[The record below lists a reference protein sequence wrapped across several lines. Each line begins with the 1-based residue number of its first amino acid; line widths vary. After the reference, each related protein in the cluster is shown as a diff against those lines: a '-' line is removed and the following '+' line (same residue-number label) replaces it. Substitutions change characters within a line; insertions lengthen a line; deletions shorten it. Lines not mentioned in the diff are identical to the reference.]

1 MAEIKN
7 TFLQSKMNKDLD
19 DRLIPNGQYRDA
31 LNIQIG
37 KSEQDDI
44 GAAQSARG
52 NSLVI
57 ASQEDSSL
65 QCIGMF
71 MDNNNNRIYRFLT
84 NYTDPVPAQ
93 INLPDDGNSY
103 IMKITSYNT
112 ISNTSVTLVEG
123 LFLNFATNKECQIT
137 GVNLIEDLLFWTDNR
152 NQPRKINVNL
162 ANPTKVANPTYYT
175 NETQISVAKYAPV
188 EPISLIR
195 KAQAT
200 VDTLTSANEL
210 ELDTVVGIT
219 VGMTVIG
226 ENIDISDYALV
237 TDITGNIVTLY
248 QAYPGT
254 VAVGDVL
261 TFATSTMSDQ
271 ADVPSWPGDPDFLED
286 KFVRFSY
293 RIKYDDNEYSIM
305 APFTQIAY
313 IPKQKGF
320 FINKDESN
328 AFQSTVVRWMENNI
342 NNIELLIPLPDTGNR
357 IADSYKI
364 QEIEILYKE
373 SDSLAVQVVDT
384 IEVGEISNSAVD
396 TNIYSY
402 KYQSQKPHKTLPES
416 QTTRVYD
423 TVPTRAL
430 AQESSGNR
438 IMYGN
443 YRSNYTPPSSI
454 NYNTAVS
461 NKSKVYDSF
470 IEYPNHTLK
479 QNRNYQVGFILSDKF
494 GRQSSVI
501 LSTVDIAQTGSVVPA
516 QFGGST
522 VYAPYISSINDV
534 TPRDWPGSALFTII
548 NSQINSIRDIQNG
561 TPGLYAT
568 PTNWPNSGFSIIY
581 SSIIGNTYVF
591 NLDSTPGTKSAVPEE
606 GDYLRGRYTDYVE
619 VLPGSGPSGPGLE
632 YTIITD
638 GPISDIYEFDPT
650 LSPVPDIKFAYS
662 INPIGWYSYKVVVR
676 QQEHDY
682 YNAYLPGMLNAYPLQ
697 QTSGSQVTYS
707 GATFDPTLNNGI
719 NIADFPTNEVNR
731 TAHIVLIND
740 NINKI
745 PRDLSEVG
753 PDQKQYRSS
762 VELYG
767 RVENTYSLSDPFV
780 AAIAG
785 SNTNIIEYDP
795 AVYPGLFAEIEV
807 GDAIHYGANS
817 SSAAPWY
824 WNTFV
829 TKIEE
834 DIPNNKI
841 YISTKNSFSITDSL
855 YIVKGDNKQYY
866 PTRKADIVSS
876 IANAT
881 DFNFLQNS
889 VDNIQGTAGLNL
901 YQLQTNSLIGRIST
915 SAAIGEEGTYMVP
928 YLGVYETKP
937 VQSLLDVF
945 WETSTTGLISD
956 LNYDVITGFDGPVEI
971 NEFDS
976 KLIESQS
983 KDDPHVFNGPTG
995 VAGSSWITDNI
1006 YPLNQSGIKVATSSA
1021 SIDSVFIAGS
1031 NNSVAGS
1038 FGIIESPA
1046 ASGDYRIYIK
1056 DNFQFLH
1063 DSLTVNKYT
1072 FNVSFVYN
1080 NISYPYS
1087 FEISLENEE
1096 PAFLT
1101 PGGYNMEVSSTN
1113 VGTVIETIVAENGSS
1128 LGLPN
1133 GLWWEITGGNSG
1145 GYFSINQTTGE
1156 LSLLTLPPVDVYTI
1170 TVQITDA
1177 VSFANPLSPQ
1187 ELVTTGS
1194 IPFSSR
1200 SATETI
1206 IIKSIP
1212 AELNNHIRGYNSGP
1226 LVWQNAAPS
1235 GTVDLT
1241 KNDLQPVSR
1250 LAHPYGYGL
1259 VYVGAQANATTPT
1272 PVGIFNQISYR
1283 YFRMP
1288 NVPTAD
1294 RQFQTVQNAAVE
1306 NGYAATALSQGT
1318 MRWTVNLHGHRMPNT
1333 TPVSTIRAWQF
1344 QAAHASFL
1352 LYWRPTGSTNPADW
1366 KLADANVNA
1375 QPNTDNNYNF
1385 TEMLWDTSAGGDTPY
1400 SNVGYPGGNV
1410 WQQQSMA
1417 GRVWNVAK
1425 STANSMQQGTR
1436 GGYNWGAFSTP
1447 ISNNTVYIN
1456 AIAYSGALNM
1466 STYVT
1471 TPNEVLNYRGAPDVY
1486 CAPYQ
1491 RLVMQRT
1498 SPQPIPGFPLP
1509 NAYGVT
1515 AIWGTGIIN
1524 DYGPNTGNP
1533 VLYRCIMS
1541 LNDAAINP
1549 PDGDYLINAFSGKNL
1564 VLSRHKPWLTSS
1576 DGGLSIWM
1584 YPGISSPPTYY
1595 NTHVNATIKRSVSF
1609 TTSRP
1614 GEYCL
1619 AVRMIDTSNVAFIK
1633 TIDGEDIGPY
1643 VTVEID
1649 DANYTYDGS
1658 GNRNPDTAYE
1668 YCFRI
1673 NSAGGNASGVPL
1685 NKQDAKIW
1693 DFKRTVTAQA
1703 AVASG
1708 YEITLNQTSWE
1719 ALSPIILT
1727 DGMQVSG
1734 SLIPGGT
1741 LITAVN
1747 YITRVITI
1755 SNNVTIPAGHVFDI
1769 EPQSGVPTS
1778 VDVFSPTNS
1787 GTEVKFFYTDSLMTQ
1802 KWIPPVADAFYTFRN
1817 KLRQYQVGSADDDD
1831 HQPDVTNQPNFC
1843 ARFNA
1848 SGLVIPFGDL
1858 GDLNWNPLA
1867 MYESPIPLTEGQ
1879 ENDIYYVKDVTMTKK
1894 LPHLAPLIMTAW
1906 TNNMSKTWIDG
1917 EGATRWFVNNY
1928 HENISQTII

>member
-19 DRLIPNGQYRDA
+19 DRIIPNGQYRDA

-52 NSLVI
+52 NSLII

-93 INLPDDGNSY
+93 INLPDDGNPY

-162 ANPTKVANPTYYT
+162 ANPTKVVNPTYYT

-188 EPISLIR
+188 EPILLIR

-210 ELDTVVGIT
+210 ELDTVTGIT

-286 KFVRFSY
+286 RFVRFSY

-328 AFQSTVVRWMENNI
+328 AFQSTVVRWMENNV

-396 TNIYSY
+396 TNIYTY

-438 IMYGN
+438 IMYAN

-501 LSTVDIAQTGSVVPA
+501 LSTIDIAQTGSVIPA

-591 NLDSTPGTKSAVPEE
+591 NLDSTPGSKSFVPDV
-606 GDYLRGRYTDYVE
+606 GTYLRGLYTDYVK
-619 VLPGSGPSGPGLE
+619 VLTSVETNVPGLE
-632 YTIITD
+632 WTITTD

-650 LSPVPDIKFAYS
+650 LSPVPDIKFGYL

-697 QTSGSQVTYS
+697 QTTGSQVTYS
-707 GATFDPTLNNGI
+707 GAGAPTLNNGI

-780 AAIAG
+780 AAANG

-795 AVYPGLFAEIEV
+795 AIYPGLLAEMEV
-807 GDAIHYGANS
+807 GDAIYSDANS

-824 WNTFV
+824 WNTFI

-834 DIPNNKI
+834 DTPNNKI
-841 YISTKNSFSITDSL
+841 HISTKNSFAITDSL

-866 PTRKADIVSS
+866 PTRKADTVSS

-881 DFNFLQNS
+881 DFNFLQNT

-983 KDDPHVFNGPTG
+983 KTDPHVFGGPTG

-1006 YPLNQSGIKVATSSA
+1006 YPLNQSGIKVMTTSA

-1038 FGIIESPA
+1038 FDIVESPA

-1080 NISYPYS
+1080 NISYP
-1087 FEISLENEE
+1087 
-1096 PAFLT
+1096 
-1101 PGGYNMEVSSTN
+1101 GV
-1113 VGTVIETIVAENGSS
+1113 
-1128 LGLPN
+1128 
-1133 GLWWEITGGNSG
+1133 GLW
-1145 GYFSINQTTGE
+1145 
-1156 LSLLTLPPVDVYTI
+1156 
-1170 TVQITDA
+1170 
-1177 VSFANPLSPQ
+1177 
-1187 ELVTTGS
+1187 
-1194 IPFSSR
+1194 
-1200 SATETI
+1200 
-1206 IIKSIP
+1206 
-1212 AELNNHIRGYNSGP
+1212 
-1226 LVWQNAAPS
+1226 
-1235 GTVDLT
+1235 
-1241 KNDLQPVSR
+1241 
-1250 LAHPYGYGL
+1250 
-1259 VYVGAQANATTPT
+1259 
-1272 PVGIFNQISYR
+1272 
-1283 YFRMP
+1283 
-1288 NVPTAD
+1288 
-1294 RQFQTVQNAAVE
+1294 
-1306 NGYAATALSQGT
+1306 
-1318 MRWTVNLHGHRMPNT
+1318 
-1333 TPVSTIRAWQF
+1333 
-1344 QAAHASFL
+1344 
-1352 LYWRPTGSTNPADW
+1352 
-1366 KLADANVNA
+1366 
-1375 QPNTDNNYNF
+1375 
-1385 TEMLWDTSAGGDTPY
+1385 
-1400 SNVGYPGGNV
+1400 
-1410 WQQQSMA
+1410 
-1417 GRVWNVAK
+1417 
-1425 STANSMQQGTR
+1425 
-1436 GGYNWGAFSTP
+1436 
-1447 ISNNTVYIN
+1447 
-1456 AIAYSGALNM
+1456 
-1466 STYVT
+1466 
-1471 TPNEVLNYRGAPDVY
+1471 
-1486 CAPYQ
+1486 
-1491 RLVMQRT
+1491 
-1498 SPQPIPGFPLP
+1498 
-1509 NAYGVT
+1509 
-1515 AIWGTGIIN
+1515 
-1524 DYGPNTGNP
+1524 
-1533 VLYRCIMS
+1533 
-1541 LNDAAINP
+1541 
-1549 PDGDYLINAFSGKNL
+1549 
-1564 VLSRHKPWLTSS
+1564 
-1576 DGGLSIWM
+1576 
-1584 YPGISSPPTYY
+1584 
-1595 NTHVNATIKRSVSF
+1595 
-1609 TTSRP
+1609 
-1614 GEYCL
+1614 
-1619 AVRMIDTSNVAFIK
+1619 
-1633 TIDGEDIGPY
+1633 
-1643 VTVEID
+1643 
-1649 DANYTYDGS
+1649 
-1658 GNRNPDTAYE
+1658 
-1668 YCFRI
+1668 
-1673 NSAGGNASGVPL
+1673 
-1685 NKQDAKIW
+1685 
-1693 DFKRTVTAQA
+1693 
-1703 AVASG
+1703 
-1708 YEITLNQTSWE
+1708 
-1719 ALSPIILT
+1719 
-1727 DGMQVSG
+1727 
-1734 SLIPGGT
+1734 
-1741 LITAVN
+1741 
-1747 YITRVITI
+1747 
-1755 SNNVTIPAGHVFDI
+1755 
-1769 EPQSGVPTS
+1769 
-1778 VDVFSPTNS
+1778 
-1787 GTEVKFFYTDSLMTQ
+1787 
-1802 KWIPPVADAFYTFRN
+1802 
-1817 KLRQYQVGSADDDD
+1817 
-1831 HQPDVTNQPNFC
+1831 
-1843 ARFNA
+1843 
-1848 SGLVIPFGDL
+1848 
-1858 GDLNWNPLA
+1858 
-1867 MYESPIPLTEGQ
+1867 EGQ
-1879 ENDIYYVKDVTMTKK
+1879 EERVSPSTKEQAK
-1894 LPHLAPLIMTAW
+1894 AKIAQLLTAVR
-1906 TNNMSKTWIDG
+1906 SS
-1917 EGATRWFVNNY
+1917 EY
-1928 HENISQTII
+1928 PIINVRSLFGRK